1 MPIAAMVLILAGY
14 HAANGI
20 GQLYRPIPAPCAL
33 VSTRHCEAVYFRA
46 TLAFAN
52 PEMNEFLEGE
62 RAGYTIGLA
71 ASSVLHARIG

>member
-1 MPIAAMVLILAGY
+1 MRLILAGY

-62 RAGYTIGLA
+62 RAGYTIGLP